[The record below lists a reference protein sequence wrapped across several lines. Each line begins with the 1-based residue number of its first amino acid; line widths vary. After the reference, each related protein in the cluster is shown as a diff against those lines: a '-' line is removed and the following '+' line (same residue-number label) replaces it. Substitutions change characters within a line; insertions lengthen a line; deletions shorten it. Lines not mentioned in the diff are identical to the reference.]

1 MSAAAIDVEV
11 ARQLAG
17 RPAPEVTEID
27 EADEGRA
34 AGLFLAMDTQWM
46 WASSGTV
53 AGHGGFGQ
61 RTGLRY
67 EALPIVATAH
77 DLVLDQALLADVK
90 TMEQEALKTFA
101 EARAR

>member
-1 MSAAAIDVEV
+1 MTAAAIDAEV
-11 ARQLAG
+11 ARQMQG
-17 RPAPEVTEID
+17 RAAPDLTEIE

-53 AGHGGFGQ
+53 AGHGGWGQ

-67 EALPIVATAH
+67 EALPVVAGAH
-77 DLVLDQALLADVK
+77 GLALDGALLADVQL
-90 TMEQEALKTFA
+90 MEGEALRTFA